1 MDIQRPAALIGRTT
15 VGAMQSGLFYGYVA
29 MIEGIIERLNISL
42 SEVQPSICVA
52 TGGLAKKMAPEVRFI
67 DHVNL
72 TLTLVGLKL
81 IWERNVR
88 G

>member
-29 MIEGIIERLNISL
+29 MIEGIIERLNDSL
-42 SEVQPSICVA
+42 SKAKPSLCVA
-52 TGGLAKKMAPEVRFI
+52 TGGLAEKMATEVRFI
-67 DHVNL
+67 DHIDLNL
-72 TLTLVGLKL
+72 TLTGLRL
-81 IWERNVR
+81 IWERNAA